1 MSAVTFPVALQTLSN
16 FNVLKSAEESKKKML
31 VFWKV
36 LFLAVFGYN
45 SDKFLTFLKIST
57 DFIFLDNYEE
67 NDKRHNK
74 L

>member
-1 MSAVTFPVALQTLSN
+1 MSAVTFPVALQTFSN